1 MKARD
6 WLNAARPPTLWA
18 GVAPVVV
25 GTAFAV
31 GDGVFRFDVFT
42 AALVAAVAIQ
52 IGVNYA
58 NDVADATRG
67 ADPPTRIG
75 PRRAV
80 ASGLISGRAMWRGVA
95 VAFGIAGIAGV
106 YLSLV
111 AGPPV
116 LVIGLAAFAAALGY
130 TNGPSP
136 YGYRGLG
143 EVFVFVFF
151 GLVATVGT
159 RFVFDETAPASV
171 WPAGASMGLLATAIL
186 IANNVRDIDTDREAG
201 KRTLAVIVGR
211 RTTRALYAGTIV
223 GAFAVIVVA
232 TIAGTLPTGSLLCL
246 LTLPLAAPPVKLVAT
261 RADGPSLILALKATG
276 RLQIVFAAFLGIGLV
291 A

>member
-25 GTAFAV
+25 GTVIAV

-111 AGPPV
+111 AGPLPQ
-116 LVIGLAAFAAALGY
+116 LMGLALVRRLMI
-130 TNGPSP
+130 
-136 YGYRGLG
+136 RG
-143 EVFVFVFF
+143 FI
-151 GLVATVGT
+151 
-159 RFVFDETAPASV
+159 VFDHAHLEPDFIRDVGGWIRS
-171 WPAGASMGLLATAIL
+171 GALKYREDVVEGLDNA
-186 IANNVRDIDTDREAG
+186 
-201 KRTLAVIVGR
+201 
-211 RTTRALYAGTIV
+211 V
-223 GAFAVIVVA
+223 GAFLGLLRGENFGKLLVRVSDD
-232 TIAGTLPTGSLLCL
+232 PT
-246 LTLPLAAPPVKLVAT
+246 
-261 RADGPSLILALKATG
+261 R
-276 RLQIVFAAFLGIGLV
+276 
-291 A
+291 